1 MLEFVKGKSLV
12 GPVII
17 LIGGIYSIVIGL
29 IGVILRLTIYKDWI
43 EVSILPAYLLILF
56 GIMVLLLGF
65 IAVIGGMFSNY
76 ITLILG
82 VVLILA
88 WLFVLP
94 PITVQ
99 GLTFTYYL
107 VGVAPILFTVGGLL
121 GVVLK
126 E

>member
-12 GPVII
+12 GPGII
-17 LIGGIYSIVIGL
+17 LIGGIYSIVMGL
-29 IGVILRLTIYKDWI
+29 IGVILKLTIYKGS
-43 EVSILPAYLLILF
+43 ELSILPAYLLILF

-82 VVLILA
+82 VVLIYA

-99 GLTFTYYL
+99 DLTFTYYL